1 MEQIKGN
8 AGQIEAARDKAGQD
22 ASTQVDAVQIE
33 AVQRMQ
39 DYIAGHLD
47 EEISLGALAAC
58 SLYSPWYS
66 YRLFVRHVGMTPS
79 DYIRRFRLSR
89 SALRLRDGKVKVV
102 DVASEMG
109 FKSVDGYQRAFSRE
123 FGCNPKEYALNPV
136 PINLFTPYGVKYRYI
151 RREKSME
158 AVKNVFIREIQKP
171 ERKVLVKRGVK
182 AEEYFT
188 YCEEVGCDVWGLLTS
203 IRSIS
208 GEPVCLWLPGA
219 YVKPGTS
226 VYVQGVEAVSYT
238 HLQNVGNLS
247 GGNQQKVLLAKWMF
261 AEPDIL
267 ILDEPT
273 RGIDVGAKYEIYCI
287 INQLA
292 AEGKSVIMI
301 SSELPEVLGMSD
313 RIYIMNEGRMAGEV
327 NAGEATQE
335 YIMSCILKSDKGE

>member
-102 DVASEMG
+102 DVAFEMG

-158 AVKNVFIREIQKP
+158 AVKKCIYPGNPKAGAQGIGKTGRKGGGVFY
-171 ERKVLVKRGVK
+171 VL
-182 AEEYFT
+182 
-188 YCEEVGCDVWGLLTS
+188 
-203 IRSIS
+203 
-208 GEPVCLWLPGA
+208 
-219 YVKPGTS
+219 
-226 VYVQGVEAVSYT
+226 
-238 HLQNVGNLS
+238 
-247 GGNQQKVLLAKWMF
+247 
-261 AEPDIL
+261 
-267 ILDEPT
+267 
-273 RGIDVGAKYEIYCI
+273 
-287 INQLA
+287 
-292 AEGKSVIMI
+292 
-301 SSELPEVLGMSD
+301 
-313 RIYIMNEGRMAGEV
+313 
-327 NAGEATQE
+327 
-335 YIMSCILKSDKGE
+335 